1 MRRNSSNT
9 TQAFAR
15 LASVSSGFFCQICV
29 ECCPRGPC
37 QTGAIDTFSLDSL
50 FARAEPIDVS
60 TPLLLGIL
68 AAAAVLSLPRATW
81 QWFGLFTTL
90 VHELGHAV
98 AAILTGRVVH
108 GIRIRRNHSGD
119 ALSSGRGALGTV
131 VSGVMGYPAPA
142 VVGAAQLWCV
152 FNGYTA
158 IALFAGGAI
167 LVLTLLVIRNL
178 FGVLVVL
185 ASAGASAALWFY
197 ATPEVQGYALLV
209 LGIALLVGSVRGL
222 FAVVAV
228 HTSNRSQLQTSD
240 AYLLFRR
247 TGVPS
252 PLWLALFAGIIGACV
267 FFAVTAYI
275 LPRVS

>member
-1 MRRNSSNT
+1 MSSWLVLFSACHT
-9 TQAFAR
+9 
-15 LASVSSGFFCQICV
+15 LS
-29 ECCPRGPC
+29 
-37 QTGAIDTFSLDSL
+37 IDTLTATLDSL

-60 TPLLLGIL
+60 APVLLVIVAV
-68 AAAAVLSLPRATW
+68 AAALSIPQATW

-119 ALSSGRGALGTV
+119 ALSSGRGVLGSV

-158 IALFAGGAI
+158 AALFVGGVV

-185 ASAGASAALWFY
+185 GSAGISAALWFY
-197 ATPEVQGYALLV
+197 ASPQVQGYALLV
-209 LGIALLVGSVRGL
+209 IGIALLVGSVRGL
-222 FAVVAV
+222 AAVIAV
-228 HTSNRSQLQTSD
+228 HTSHRSRLQTSD

-252 PLWLALFAGIIGACV
+252 PLWLTLFAVIIGGCV
-267 FFAVTAYI
+267 FFTVTSYV
-275 LPRVS
+275 LPLVP

>member
-1 MRRNSSNT
+1 M
-9 TQAFAR
+9 
-15 LASVSSGFFCQICV
+15 LA
-29 ECCPRGPC
+29 
-37 QTGAIDTFSLDSL
+37 
-50 FARAEPIDVS
+50 
-60 TPLLLGIL
+60 IL
-68 AAAAVLSLPRATW
+68 AGAAALSVPRATW

-98 AAILTGRVVH
+98 AAIVTGRVVH

-119 ALSSGRGALGTV
+119 ALSSGRGVLGTV
-131 VSGVMGYPAPA
+131 ISGVMGYPAPA

-152 FNGYTA
+152 FTGYTS
-158 IALFAGGAI
+158 IALFAGGVV
-167 LVLTLLVIRNL
+167 LLLTLLVIRNA

-185 ASAGASAALWFY
+185 LSAAASAALWFY
-197 ATPEVQGYALLV
+197 ATAEVQSYALLV

-222 FAVVAV
+222 FGVIAV
-228 HTSNRSQLQTSD
+228 HTSRRAQLQTSD

-252 PLWLALFAGIIGACV
+252 PLWLALFAAIIGACV
-267 FFAVTAYI
+267 LFAVTAYI

>member
-1 MRRNSSNT
+1 M
-9 TQAFAR
+9 
-15 LASVSSGFFCQICV
+15 LA
-29 ECCPRGPC
+29 
-37 QTGAIDTFSLDSL
+37 
-50 FARAEPIDVS
+50 
-60 TPLLLGIL
+60 IL
-68 AAAAVLSLPRATW
+68 AVAAALSIPRATW

-119 ALSSGRGALGTV
+119 ALSSGRGVLGTI

-152 FNGYTA
+152 FTGYTS
-158 IALFAGGAI
+158 IALFAGGVV
-167 LVLTLLVIRNL
+167 LLLTLLVIRNA

-185 ASAGASAALWFY
+185 ASAAASAALWFY
-197 ATPEVQGYALLV
+197 ATPEVQSYALLV

-222 FAVVAV
+222 LGVIAV
-228 HTSNRSQLQTSD
+228 HTSRRTQLQTSD

-252 PLWLALFAGIIGACV
+252 PLWLALFVAIIGACV

>member
-1 MRRNSSNT
+1 VDRVGHCR
-9 TQAFAR
+9 
-15 LASVSSGFFCQICV
+15 
-29 ECCPRGPC
+29 C
-37 QTGAIDTFSLDSL
+37 QTGFIGTFTLDSL
-50 FARAEPIDVS
+50 FSRAEPIDVS
-60 TPLLLGIL
+60 APLMLAIL
-68 AAAAVLSLPRATW
+68 AVAAALSIPRATW

-119 ALSSGRGALGTV
+119 ALSSGRGVLGTV

-158 IALFAGGAI
+158 IALVGGGVVM
-167 LVLTLLVIRNL
+167 VLTLLVVRNL

-197 ATPEVQGYALLV
+197 ATPQVQGYALLV
-209 LGIALLVGSVRGL
+209 LGVALLVGSVRGL
-222 FAVVAV
+222 LGVIAV
-228 HTSNRSQLQTSD
+228 HTSHRSRLQTSD

-252 PLWLALFAGIIGACV
+252 PLWLAVFAAIIGACV
-267 FFAVTAYI
+267 FLAVTAYI

>member
-1 MRRNSSNT
+1 M
-9 TQAFAR
+9 
-15 LASVSSGFFCQICV
+15 LA
-29 ECCPRGPC
+29 
-37 QTGAIDTFSLDSL
+37 
-50 FARAEPIDVS
+50 
-60 TPLLLGIL
+60 IL
-68 AAAAVLSLPRATW
+68 AVAAALSIPRATW

-119 ALSSGRGALGTV
+119 ALSSGRGVLGTI

-142 VVGAAQLWCV
+142 VVGAAQLWAV
-152 FNGYTA
+152 FTGYTSV
-158 IALFAGGAI
+158 ALFAGGVV
-167 LVLTLLVIRNL
+167 LLLTLLVIRNA

-185 ASAGASAALWFY
+185 ASVAASAALWFF
-197 ATPEVQGYALLV
+197 ATPQVQGYALLV
-209 LGIALLVGSVRGL
+209 IGLSLLVGSVRGL
-222 FAVVAV
+222 VGVVAV
-228 HTSNRSQLQTSD
+228 HTSHRSQLQTSD

-252 PLWLALFAGIIGACV
+252 PVWLALFAAIIAACV

-275 LPRVS
+275 LPLLP